1 MSILPRSASCMT
13 MRPEKVLDTEPISI
27 MVSASAFFPAA
38 ASENPNPSDQAISSP
53 STRTMD
59 MPVVFAACI
68 FAAASA
74 RISSATASQPSFRTF
89 CAPSG
94 AAAIRAHNA
103 SGARRRGRNCVA
115 NDAMC
120 DMISAVFVARAC
132 FI

>member
-1 MSILPRSASCMT
+1 

-27 MVSASAFFPAA
+27 MVSASAFLPAA
-38 ASENPNPSDQAISSP
+38 ASENPKPSDQAISSP

-68 FAAASA
+68 LAAARG
-74 RISSATASQPSFRTF
+74 RISSATAAHPSFRTF

-94 AAAIRAHNA
+94 AAMAAAAIRAHNA
-103 SGARRRGRNCVA
+103 SAAGRDGGVAAA
-115 NDAMC
+115 NDAMG
-120 DMISAVFVARAC
+120 DLMVDFSLARAC